1 MLPAHISLAT
11 SAHFRPRLALFAAG
25 KGEKPRV
32 LPATWAFSHLPQ
44 PEPISFSISRVHHK
58 SAPTK
63 GPKRPTFSPCRI
75 FIQSR
80 LLGLLFTGIQRRSGV
95 AALEWGCTPRSN
107 QTCQGPVAE
116 GARTAGI
123 LSRHGGTPS
132 GLPRLGGTVLP
143 VRTLPLKC
151 SRTQFFWEISACP
164 RVECHR
170 SPGPETLS
178 QPALSALFSI
188 KTRSSCDM
196 LLEESVGL
204 PRENEGALVPW
215 FPVEEWR
222 EEACSHFRV
231 SGFSSTV
238 GSDWRDHLRDYV
250 QSRR

>member
-1 MLPAHISLAT
+1 MLPAHISLAV

-44 PEPISFSISRVHHK
+44 PEPISFSISRLYHK
-58 SAPTK
+58 SSPSK

-95 AALEWGCTPRSN
+95 AVLEGRASRGRTRPASAACLDPRLLPAS
-107 QTCQGPVAE
+107 CPAM
-116 GARTAGI
+116 AG
-123 LSRHGGTPS
+123 SRAHPAPESKGETPS
-132 GLPRLGGTVLP
+132 GLPRHGGAALP

-164 RVECHR
+164 RVACHR

-178 QPALSALFSI
+178 QPALNALFSI
-188 KTRSSCDM
+188 KTRSTCDM

-204 PRENEGALVPW
+204 P
-215 FPVEEWR
+215 
-222 EEACSHFRV
+222 
-231 SGFSSTV
+231 
-238 GSDWRDHLRDYV
+238 
-250 QSRR
+250 